1 MNLDDYCEERK
12 KTKIR
17 QVLSTVS
24 NTGVN
29 AAGVSHG
36 HGDYNYNN

>member
-1 MNLDDYCEERK
+1 MIIVRK
-12 KTKIR
+12 EKK
-17 QVLSTVS
+17 QKYVKFLVS